1 MLRNKQIKHTYTHMH
16 THTKTSYDMTRE
28 HSVIIKSDQEICIM
42 LEVYMILSLHC
53 LWPQLCPTIP
63 TQRWFSSSVKYE
75 EICSNPPFL
84 HSKVEREDN
93 EIQCWKLVDLLPPV
107 YHKPALLISIWERK
121 KRLIMYVS
129 TLTMRSFKVVIW
141 GCRWTPNV
149 NYHDCLV
156 YAFDRIFL
164 FFHLRIFLSFQ

>member
-1 MLRNKQIKHTYTHMH
+1 MH
-16 THTKTSYDMTRE
+16 THTPHTHKNQLWCDQRE
-28 HSVIIKSDQEICIM
+28 HSVIIKSDQEIYIM

-75 EICSNPPFL
+75 EICSSHSLPPL
-84 HSKVEREDN
+84 KVEREDN
-93 EIQCWKLVDLLPPV
+93 EIQCWKLIDLLPPV

-129 TLTMRSFKVVIW
+129 MRSFKVVIW

-156 YAFDRIFL
+156 YAFERIFDS
-164 FFHLRIFLSFQ
+164 FTLRIFLSFQ